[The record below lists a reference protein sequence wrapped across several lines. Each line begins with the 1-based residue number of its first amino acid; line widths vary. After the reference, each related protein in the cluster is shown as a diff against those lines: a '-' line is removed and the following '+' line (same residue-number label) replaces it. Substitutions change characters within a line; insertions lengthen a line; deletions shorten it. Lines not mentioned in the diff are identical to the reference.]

1 MNIHVNISNRDAI
14 PGSNNNVVIFQHNGV
29 HLSGTTGTNRDIYL
43 YQPLGLLRSR
53 KNNKTRLVSY
63 DSENDKRDELLKK
76 VGVLSGH
83 DHDRSFRVVS
93 SMRLE
98 FTKPSPQYKF
108 SDSMI
113 YNHNFELMN
122 VSFCLFTF
130 KTHGIVLTVFS
141 KWQEGQSDHISS

>member
-1 MNIHVNISNRDAI
+1 MAFICLEPLALI
-14 PGSNNNVVIFQHNGV
+14 GIF
-29 HLSGTTGTNRDIYL
+29 IYINHWDCCVRARTIKHAL
-43 YQPLGLLRSR
+43 YHMIL
-53 KNNKTRLVSY
+53 K
-63 DSENDKRDELLKK
+63 NDKRDELLKK

-130 KTHGIVLTVFS
+130 KTHEWAGIVLTVFS
-141 KWQEGQSDHISS
+141 KWQEGRSDHISS